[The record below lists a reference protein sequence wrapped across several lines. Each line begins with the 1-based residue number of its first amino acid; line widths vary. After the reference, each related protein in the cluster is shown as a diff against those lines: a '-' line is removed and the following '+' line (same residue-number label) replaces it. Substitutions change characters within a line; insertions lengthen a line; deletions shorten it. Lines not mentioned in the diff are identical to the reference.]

1 MKYCEM
7 VKFLND
13 NGICA
18 VQPMIAS
25 ELSGQLDHDI
35 PEEEFEDICASVEE
49 TYIDMCCD
57 QEPSIWRLVNDE
69 LEKRAN
75 IARYKYLLE
84 KEQVCPLDKYE
95 RYELWALQQEI
106 NN

>member
-1 MKYCEM
+1 MKYGEM
-7 VKFLND
+7 VKFLHA
-13 NGICA
+13 NGISA

-35 PEEEFEDICASVEE
+35 PEEEFEDICYAVEDA
-49 TYIDMCCD
+49 YLDMCCD
-57 QEPSIWRLVNDE
+57 QEPSIWQLVNDE

-95 RYELWALQQEI
+95 RWELTALQNEI
-106 NN
+106 KQ